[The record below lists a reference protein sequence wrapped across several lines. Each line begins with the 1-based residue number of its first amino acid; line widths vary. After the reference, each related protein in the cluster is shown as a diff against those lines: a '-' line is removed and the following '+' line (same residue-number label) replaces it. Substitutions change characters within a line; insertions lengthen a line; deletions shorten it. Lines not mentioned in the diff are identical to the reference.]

1 MFNKSIKKLRDYE
14 LQSID
19 SLNNKSI
26 AESEARKSCSRPTKE
41 QNKMFSNY
49 VWTLQELGKAE

>member
-1 MFNKSIKKLRDYE
+1 MSKIFNKSIKQVRDYE

-26 AESEARKSCSRPTKE
+26 AESETRKVSR
-41 QNKMFSNY
+41 
-49 VWTLQELGKAE
+49 